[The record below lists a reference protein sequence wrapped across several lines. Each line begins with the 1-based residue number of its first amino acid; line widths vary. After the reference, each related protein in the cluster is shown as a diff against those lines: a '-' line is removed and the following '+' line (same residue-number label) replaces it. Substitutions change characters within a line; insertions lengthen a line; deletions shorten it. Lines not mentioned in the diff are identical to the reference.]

1 MARSII
7 LRLGSH
13 DDDSVPGFERAAVR
27 CFHDAGRLRICD
39 RRLAAIYF
47 YGYSVEMWIKAAYFR
62 TLFLFSGLPVKT
74 RIDGYR
80 RKVAVDEWNAL
91 GLPRRPSPHDIAGWA
106 ELLIAKR
113 ASLGVAHPTPL
124 GNEIVNRATTVYD
137 SYWREYM
144 RYRSIAFSLSEVSL
158 VRAETKWFRTH
169 YPQL

>member
-1 MARSII
+1 MARSLV
-7 LRLGSH
+7 LRLGSP

-62 TLFLFSGLPVKT
+62 TLFLLSGLPAKT
-74 RIDGYR
+74 RIDVNR

-106 ELLIAKR
+106 QLLVAKR
-113 ASLGVAHPTPL
+113 TSLGMAHTTL
-124 GNEIVNRATTVYD
+124 LSNEIANRATAVY
-137 SYWREYM
+137 SNYWREYM
-144 RYRSIAFSLSEVSL
+144 RYRSVAVNLSEVSS
-158 VRAETKWFRTH
+158 VRAEATWFRTH